1 MSESLIIFSRYPE
14 PGKTKTRMIPAL
26 GAEGAA
32 DLQRRLSEHTLV
44 QARKL
49 RQLREIDIQVYFAGG
64 NLDLMKNWLGNDVSY
79 DAQAEGDLGAKMQ
92 SAMQDN
98 FAQNKQRVVI
108 IGIDCP
114 SIDSTILEA
123 AFNALEERDLV
134 LGQAEDGGYYLIGLS
149 KLVPEL
155 FADISWGTNKVF
167 STTKAIASNLDLTT
181 AYLPILRDLDR
192 PEDLDLVE
200 LIDS

>member
-149 KLVPEL
+149 RLVPEL